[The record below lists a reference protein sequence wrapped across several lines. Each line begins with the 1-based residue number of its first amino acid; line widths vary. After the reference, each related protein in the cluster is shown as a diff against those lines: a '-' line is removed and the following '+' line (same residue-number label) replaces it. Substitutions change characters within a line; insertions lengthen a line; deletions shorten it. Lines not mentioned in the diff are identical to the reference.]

1 MGRVVTAEARLE
13 STLKRF
19 GVSSNEN
26 KTALL
31 IGNNVRY
38 TSARST
44 NVFFIC
50 GTGNCCRCPNLET
63 TSWLFCQHLNYRG

>member
-1 MGRVVTAEARLE
+1 MGRIVTAEGRLE

-31 IGNNVRY
+31 IGNNVWK
-38 TSARST
+38 TDEKMGLLLARGQNNSS
-44 NVFFIC
+44 VA
-50 GTGNCCRCPNLET
+50 L
-63 TSWLFCQHLNYRG
+63 L